1 MKFSYKARTKQGELQ
16 EGIIDASSREA
27 AIDILQRH
35 DLVIMKLETESE
47 APIFAK
53 RIKIFEKVKSKDVV
67 IFSRQLATLF
77 AAKVPLIE
85 SLQILSGQM
94 ESALFREIILGIT
107 KELEGGMALSQA
119 MSRYPKAFS
128 PFYISMVKSGELSG
142 KLEEVLNY
150 LALSLER
157 QYTLASRI
165 FNALIYP
172 LFVLITFSFIIVAMF
187 MYVVPK
193 LKGMILESGSDVPI
207 PTKVIFGISDVLVD
221 YSLLVFPIIA
231 ISGAFAARFFFMTPD
246 GKLLLDKFK
255 LRAPVFGVLFQKIAI
270 ARFSDSL
277 NTLISGGLPI
287 VQAIE
292 VTSDVVENAEYKII
306 FMKMADQ
313 VKKGFTMSSVLKMH
327 PDVIP
332 PMVSQ
337 MVFIGEETGKLE
349 DILKRIADFYEK
361 ESARALDT
369 LVTLIEPIL
378 IVFLGGF
385 VFILVAAILLPIYN
399 IANFTGGGEGGM

>member
-1 MKFSYKARTKQGELQ
+1 MKFSYKAKTKQGELQ
-16 EGIIDASSREA
+16 EGIIDASSKEA

-35 DLVIMKLETESE
+35 DLVIMKLETEAES
-47 APIFAK
+47 PVFAR

-67 IFSRQLATLF
+67 IFSRQLSTLF
-77 AAKVPLIE
+77 AAKVPLVE
-85 SLQILSGQM
+85 SLQILSGQT
-94 ESALFREIILGIT
+94 ESALFQEIILGIT

-119 MSRYPKAFS
+119 MSRYPKVFS

-157 QYTLASRI
+157 QYTLASRV

-172 LFVLITFSFIIVAMF
+172 LFVLVTFSFIIVAMF

-193 LKGMILESGSDVPI
+193 LKSMITESGQDIPL
-207 PTKVIFGISDVLVD
+207 PTKVIFGISDILVD
-221 YSLLVFPIIA
+221 YSLLIFPLIA
-231 ISGAFAARFFFMTPD
+231 IAGVFAVRFFFMTPD
-246 GKLLLDKFK
+246 GKMILDRFK

-277 NTLISGGLPI
+277 STLIAGGLPI

-292 VTSDVVENAEYKII
+292 VTSDVVENAEYKVI
-306 FMKMADQ
+306 FMKIADQ
-313 VKKGFTMSSVLKMH
+313 VKKGFAISSVMKMH

-337 MVFIGEETGKLE
+337 MIFIGEETGKLE

-369 LVTLIEPIL
+369 MVTLIEPIL
-378 IVFLGGF
+378 IMFLGGF
-385 VFILVAAILLPIYN
+385 VFILVAAIMLPIYN
-399 IANFTGGGEGGM
+399 IANFAGEGM